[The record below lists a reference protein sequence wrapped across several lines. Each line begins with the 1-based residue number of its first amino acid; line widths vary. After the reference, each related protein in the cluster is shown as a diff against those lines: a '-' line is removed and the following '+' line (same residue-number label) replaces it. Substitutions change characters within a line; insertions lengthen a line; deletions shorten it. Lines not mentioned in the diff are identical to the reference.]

1 MPDEDTHSYGIYEGQ
16 TPEGESVTM
25 FDAPGEQAHHWHEG
39 TAPEGSRIIQDEYG
53 NMVAWN
59 GETGEVITAMH
70 QHDPQHPDDS
80 IYQISQTDDLEF

>member
-59 GETGEVITAMH
+59 GEMGEVITAMH
-70 QHDPQHPDDS
+70 QQDPQHPDDS